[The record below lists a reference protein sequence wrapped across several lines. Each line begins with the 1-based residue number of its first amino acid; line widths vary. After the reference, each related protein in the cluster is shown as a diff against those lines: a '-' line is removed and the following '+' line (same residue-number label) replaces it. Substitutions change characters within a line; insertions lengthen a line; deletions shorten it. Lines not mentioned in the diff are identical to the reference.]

1 MLLKK
6 TFFLRACVTCKRF
19 KREHEE
25 TIETQSSV
33 TLNDLIITWKQR
45 SMLQLLG
52 SLSGR
57 QNPSKELVAEL

>member
-1 MLLKK
+1 MLFKK

-25 TIETQSSV
+25 TIETQSCV

-57 QNPSKELVAEL
+57 